1 MIPTFQTFFLK
12 CLAVIVI
19 VSLAIPIP
27 TWNTPK
33 EAASASS
40 VSQADPASTETP
52 TPTVD
57 IIPTPEPLP
66 TEASPTP
73 EPALEVT
80 STPEPALPVTITTTL
95 EPALTEAIT
104 QTLTLAVDDSLST
117 PGGLLNL
124 TWQLGV
130 DVISQPD
137 LVLVISVPPGFR
149 LDGGAKGVYDPERAA
164 FLFDPNQ
171 GSIFARFAIPADLE
185 GPYPVRAVLEQS
197 QGDGTSPLVL
207 ASQEQLVP
215 ETGLTR
221 LTSAGGQASGLAGQ
235 VRLFVPPLAVTDDM
249 TVRIRPVIPANTP
262 PDSLTGA
269 PFEILVTDEKTGL
282 EIHEFKEPLTIEVPF
297 LGGSDRSIF

>member
-1 MIPTFQTFFLK
+1 LIPTFQTFFLK

-164 FLFDPNQ
+164 
-171 GSIFARFAIPADLE
+171 DLE